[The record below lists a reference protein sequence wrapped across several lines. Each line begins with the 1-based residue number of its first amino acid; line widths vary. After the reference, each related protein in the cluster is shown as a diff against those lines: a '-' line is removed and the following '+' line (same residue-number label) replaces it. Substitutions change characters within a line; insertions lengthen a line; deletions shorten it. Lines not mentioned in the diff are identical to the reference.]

1 MESSSPLGAQKLPRK
16 FLVSYSDATLGVD
29 IPEEAYAQKTS
40 FGYSKKAVSTIVD
53 IFSGSVG
60 GMCGLLV
67 NSPFDLVK
75 VSTCRRAD

>member
-1 MESSSPLGAQKLPRK
+1 MTNDPVGI
-16 FLVSYSDATLGVD
+16 D
-29 IPEEAYAQKTS
+29 IPEEARAQKTCL
-40 FGYSKKAVSTIVD
+40 GYSKKAVSTIID

-75 VSTCRRAD
+75 VTVKMTTHLTRCRSEYSKAS